1 MCQAPGD
8 SKQLGIGLACNTLLT
23 TSPKSP
29 MLFAML
35 LFITFILGVANFA
48 MQKAMMESDHPLVS
62 EARRAMR
69 RYLGAYGSY
78 ILEFV
83 FLIAAFFFASIGML
97 SGVIGYIIYT
107 LANGAGAWVLRS
119 RK

>member
-1 MCQAPGD
+1 MSGRRQVR
-8 SKQLGIGLACNTLLT
+8 LRIEIGIGTDKHLSNGYNHG
-23 TSPKSP
+23 
-29 MLFAML
+29 ML

-69 RYLGAYGSY
+69 RYMGPHGSY
-78 ILEFV
+78 ILEFI
-83 FLIAAFFFASIGML
+83 FLMAAFFFANIGMI
-97 SGVIGYIIYT
+97 SGVIGYSIYT
-107 LANGAGAWVLRS
+107 MANGAGAWVLRS